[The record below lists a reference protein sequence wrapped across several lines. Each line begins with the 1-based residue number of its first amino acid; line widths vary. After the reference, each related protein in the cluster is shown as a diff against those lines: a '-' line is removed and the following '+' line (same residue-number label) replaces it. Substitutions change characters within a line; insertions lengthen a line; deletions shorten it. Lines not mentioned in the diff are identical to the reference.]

1 MKEKRIIPCLDCKD
15 GRVVK
20 GIQFVELKDIGDPV
34 ELARK
39 YSELGADEL
48 VMLDISATTEGHAL
62 MLDVIRKAA
71 QAIDIPLII
80 GGGIDSLEDIE
91 AVLGA
96 GAAKVSLNTAALE
109 NPELVREASQ
119 RFGKETLIVAI
130 DAGWDE
136 EEERYYCYTRGGS
149 QKTDRE
155 VLAWAKECQE
165 LGAGEL
171 LVTSIHY
178 DGMKQGFDLD
188 LLKTLR
194 QNLDIPVIASGGAGK
209 AEHFVDL
216 FLETDVAAGLAASVF
231 HNGTVQIG
239 DVKRLC
245 EEAGV
250 VMRRG

>member
-1 MKEKRIIPCLDCKD
+1 MKEKRIIPCLDVKD

-39 YSELGADEL
+39 YNELGADEL
-48 VMLDISATTEGHAL
+48 VMLDISATTDGHDL
-62 MLDVIRKAA
+62 MLDVIRAA
-71 QAIDIPLII
+71 ADAITIPLII
-80 GGGIDSLEDIE
+80 GGGIDSLSDIE
-91 AVLGA
+91 AVLKA

-109 NPELVREASQ
+109 NSELVRQASEQ
-119 RFGKETLIVAI
+119 FGKETLIVAI

-136 EEERYYCYTRGGS
+136 TEQRYYCYTRGGNK
-149 QKTDRE
+149 KTDKE
-155 VLAWAKECQE
+155 VLAWARECQA

-194 QNLDIPVIASGGAGK
+194 QNLEIPVIASGGAGT

-231 HNGTVQIG
+231 HNGTVQIEE
-239 DVKRLC
+239 VKKLC